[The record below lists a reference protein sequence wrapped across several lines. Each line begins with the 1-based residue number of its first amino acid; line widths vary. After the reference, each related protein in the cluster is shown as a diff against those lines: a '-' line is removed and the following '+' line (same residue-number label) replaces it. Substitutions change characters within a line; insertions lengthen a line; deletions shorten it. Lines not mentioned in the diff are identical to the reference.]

1 MNTKI
6 IGVDTKL
13 IALLGKP
20 LGQSFAARMQ
30 NAAYARLGLD
40 YYYFPVEVENDKLQV
55 VLDGLREMN
64 FAGFAVT
71 KPNKIKVL
79 DYLDEL
85 DPLAEK
91 IGSVN
96 TVVLKDG
103 RLKGYNTDGSGW
115 VQSLLDARPGID
127 LGKTTFLIYGAG
139 GAARAIA
146 STLADAG
153 AARLYITD
161 VIAPAAESLV
171 ADINRFAAIADYV
184 PFDQRPHLL
193 AEKADVLING
203 TGLGMGSH
211 LGESPVPKE
220 CLHRNLFVC
229 DLIYNPA
236 KTQLLLDAEERGCL
250 GILNGLE
257 MSINQGAKQVALW
270 APGTPDPVQI
280 MREIIGE
287 IVSQPAQK
295 KAA

>member
-1 MNTKI
+1 METKI
-6 IGVDTKL
+6 ISVTTKL
-13 IALLGKP
+13 IALLGTP

-30 NAAYARLGLD
+30 NAAYAKLGLD
-40 YYYFPVEVENDKLQV
+40 YYYFPVEIGNDKLEAV
-55 VLDGLREMN
+55 INGIRNMN

-96 TVVLKDG
+96 TVVMKDG
-103 RLKGYNTDGSGW
+103 KLIGHNTDGSGW
-115 VQSLLDARPGID
+115 TQSLLDARPGID
-127 LGKTTFLIYGAG
+127 LTKTTFLIYGAG

-146 STLADAG
+146 TTLADKG
-153 AARLYITD
+153 AAKLYITD
-161 VIAPAAESLV
+161 MVEAASKSLV
-171 ADINRFAAIADYV
+171 DDINKFANVAEYV
-184 PFDQRPHLL
+184 PFTEKPYLF
-193 AEKADVLING
+193 AEKANVLINA

-211 LGESPVPKE
+211 LNESPVPAEYLRKD
-220 CLHRNLFVC
+220 LFTC
-229 DLIYNPA
+229 DLIYNPL
-236 KTQLLLDAEERGCL
+236 KTKLLLDAEKKGA

-270 APGTPDPVQI
+270 APGTPPPVQV
-280 MREIIGE
+280 MREIIHE
-287 IVSQPAQK
+287 IIAPDSK